1 MLRRLGYRGVC
12 TLLGLVAGW
21 VPMLLH
27 GPIPQKFDVLYIRGS
42 VTVWGF
48 YLARLMIGFFVGNTS
63 WPAPWWLRG
72 PLCGFL
78 VMLPAGII
86 VSIPFWNQSLWVG
99 PIAMAFPWLG
109 DLSFIVGFVV
119 AAAVYFVLC
128 FPLSRLV
135 PVVERRMRQTGAV
148 HGRLSV

>member
-1 MLRRLGYRGVC
+1 MLRHLGYRGVC

-78 VMLPAGII
+78 IMLPAGII
-86 VSIPFWNQSLWVG
+86 L
-99 PIAMAFPWLG
+99 LG
-109 DLSFIVGFVV
+109 VPGCGGMCTVYNLLSATTIGFIV
-119 AAAVYFVLC
+119 AAGAWLA
-128 FPLSRLV
+128 
-135 PVVERRMRQTGAV
+135 TGRHHA
-148 HGRLSV
+148 